1 MSTLNND
8 TFDEY
13 AVSSYINP
21 NCVSVLEFLD
31 DLKTIKYIKRLINK
45 YIDKQDLKERLI
57 LNHII
62 SLSNVFGVEATVNM
76 LQYKVDE
83 HNHDILNAFLLF
95 LKYIDAENLD
105 YLDLGLYNELK
116 KKI

>member
-1 MSTLNND
+1 MSILLNDDN
-8 TFDEY
+8 FDEY
-13 AVSSYINP
+13 AVSHYFNP
-21 NCVSVLEFLD
+21 NCISVLEFLD
-31 DLKTIKYIKRLINK
+31 
-45 YIDKQDLKERLI
+45 
-57 LNHII
+57 
-62 SLSNVFGVEATVNM
+62 
-76 LQYKVDE
+76 KVDE